1 MGDRINFAFKD
12 REGHAVVLY
21 SHWGAT
27 GWQHD
32 IAGAL
37 EHARPRWDDS
47 AYGTRMMI
55 SYLISDNLM
64 DETGYGIYAV
74 TDTSCLDSSFDQVI
88 IIDFSDKTVID
99 GSVAVDWDKFVIAYS
114 AGVPTS

>member
-12 REGHAVVLY
+12 REGHAVILY

-32 IAGAL
+32 IAAAL

-55 SYLISDNLM
+55 SYLIQDSIL

-74 TDTSCLDSSFDQVI
+74 TDTSCLNGSYDQVI
-88 IIDFSDKTVID
+88 VIDFADKTVND
-99 GSVAVDWDKFVIAYS
+99 GPVSVEWDKFITAYF
-114 AGVPTS
+114 AGAPAT

>member
-55 SYLISDNLM
+55 SYLISDKLM

-88 IIDFSDKTVID
+88 FLELFHFCNFLQCLESL
-99 GSVAVDWDKFVIAYS
+99 SLMYWLFL
-114 AGVPTS
+114 PL